1 MCHVAQGKRIFSEHC
16 MCLTPQADGDVD
28 AFCAYT
34 LALLGLHLD
43 ASAAAASAPPRS
55 AAEVAATAAAHA
67 RFCACQLE
75 NDKTRRILARAFGA
89 PFADEYMDAVL
100 FDV

>member
-1 MCHVAQGKRIFSEHC
+1 
-16 MCLTPQADGDVD
+16 MCLTPQAEADVD

-34 LALLGLHLD
+34 LALLGVHLD
-43 ASAAAASAPPRS
+43 AAAAVATRPRS
-55 AAEVAATAAAHA
+55 DAEVAATAAAHE

-89 PFADEYMDAVL
+89 PFADEYMESVL
-100 FDV
+100 FGVK